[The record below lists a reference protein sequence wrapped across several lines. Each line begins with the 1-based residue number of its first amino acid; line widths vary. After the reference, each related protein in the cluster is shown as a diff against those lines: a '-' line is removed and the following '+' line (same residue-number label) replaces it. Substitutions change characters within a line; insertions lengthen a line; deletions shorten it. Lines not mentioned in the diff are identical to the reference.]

1 MRRSLSTHLTLGA
14 ALAAGILLTTLG
26 TEAPTATTPAA
37 GGTTAVQT
45 APSTTRDDQVDLALT
60 VYNSNI
66 ALIRDTRELSLPD
79 GIFDLSYID
88 IAATINPATVH
99 FRSLTDPDR
108 LRVIEQNY
116 EYDLLEPQKL
126 LQKYVGREVTLVRNR
141 QDGGTT
147 VTEEVTARLLALN
160 NGPVWQIGNEIV
172 TGLHA
177 DHIRFPELPENL
189 YSRPTMV
196 WALDADGE
204 ATHRVE
210 AAYLAGNL
218 SWNADYVLTVGGDE
232 TAADLDGWVTLVNNS
247 GTAFDDARLQLAGGD
262 LNRIKQGYRR
272 NELDVARSVA
282 ESADSAQFVEES
294 FSEYHLYTLGRR
306 TSVRNNETKQVSLLN
321 GNGVPVD
328 KRFVVDGQQ
337 FYYRNAHSPGSP
349 LVDPVKVY
357 YRFENG
363 EDDGLGIPL
372 PGGNVRVYQEDASGG
387 VQFVGE
393 DRIGHTP
400 RDERINIH
408 IGNAFDVVSERTQT
422 DFRRVSSL
430 VHEVE
435 FEITLRNHKDEPI
448 TVEVNEPIG
457 GDWDMLSASH
467 RWTQTSAW
475 AASFEV
481 PVDADGEA
489 VLRYRV
495 RVRW

>member
-1 MRRSLSTHLTLGA
+1 M
-14 ALAAGILLTTLG
+14 
-26 TEAPTATTPAA
+26 
-37 GGTTAVQT
+37 
-45 APSTTRDDQVDLALT
+45 
-60 VYNSNI
+60 
-66 ALIRDTRELSLPD
+66 
-79 GIFDLSYID
+79 
-88 IAATINPATVH
+88 
-99 FRSLTDPDR
+99 
-108 LRVIEQNY
+108 
-116 EYDLLEPQKL
+116 
-126 LQKYVGREVTLVRNR
+126 
-141 QDGGTT
+141 
-147 VTEEVTARLLALN
+147 
-160 NGPVWQIGNEIV
+160 
-172 TGLHA
+172 
-177 DHIRFPELPENL
+177 
-189 YSRPTMV
+189 
-196 WALDADGE
+196 
-204 ATHRVE
+204 
-210 AAYLAGNL
+210 
-218 SWNADYVLTVGGDE
+218 
-232 TAADLDGWVTLVNNS
+232 
-247 GTAFDDARLQLAGGD
+247 
-262 LNRIKQGYRR
+262 
-272 NELDVARSVA
+272 
-282 ESADSAQFVEES
+282 
-294 FSEYHLYTLGRR
+294 
-306 TSVRNNETKQVSLLN
+306 RNNETKQVSLLN

-349 LVDPVKVY
+349 LVDRVKVY

-363 EDDGLGIPL
+363 EDEGLGVPL